1 MERKWWTLIAVSV
14 ATFMLLLDITVVN
27 TALPAI
33 QEDLNATFTD
43 LQWVVDA
50 YTLPLAALVL
60 TAGVL
65 ADRLGRRRV
74 FATGLGIFTLGSLL
88 AGLATDPTF
97 LNLARAFQGVGGAV
111 MFAVSLA
118 LIAQEFSAG
127 RERGMAMGVYGATIG
142 VAVAVGPLLGGVL
155 TEWVGWESI
164 FFLNVPIGIAAI
176 AITLLRVRESR
187 DPNASR
193 IDWLGLVTFSSSLF
207 LLVLG
212 LLRGNDEG
220 WGSPL
225 IVSLL
230 ASATVLMIAFLVI
243 ETRVKEPMLPLHLF
257 RTPAFTGVQLAA
269 AAVSASMFALFLY
282 LTLYLQGY
290 LGHDP
295 IEAGLRYLPVTVVI
309 FFVSAATGA
318 LLSRVQAR
326 YLIATGLGLTGLG
339 LLLMGG
345 IDASDSWTGLLP
357 GFILAGAG
365 VGIINPAVADVAV
378 SVVPKEHSGMAS
390 GINDTFRQ
398 VGIAVGIAAW
408 GAIFL
413 GRGASRVQDLLAG
426 TPAATG
432 DRPRGLVEAVSSGQ
446 LDSALAQAPPA
457 ARPDIADA
465 AHQGFL
471 VGMNDILMLG
481 GILAIAGALV
491 SLWLIRESEI
501 ERDPVLEAEPAY
513 APEHGERV
521 AEPVAA

>member
-27 TALPAI
+27 TALPSI
-33 QEDLNATFTD
+33 SEDLDASFTD

-50 YTLPLAALVL
+50 YTLSLAALVL

-74 FATGLGIFTLGSLL
+74 FAVGLGIFTFASLL

-97 LNLARAFQGVGGAV
+97 LNLARALQGVGGAV

-118 LIAQEFSAG
+118 LIAQEFEAG
-127 RERGMAMGVYGATIG
+127 RERGTAMGVYGATIG
-142 VAVAVGPLLGGVL
+142 VSVAVGPLVGGAL
-155 TEWVGWESI
+155 TESLGWESI

-176 AITLLRVRESR
+176 AITLTKLRETRN
-187 DPNASR
+187 PYASK
-193 IDWLGLVTFSSSLF
+193 IDWAGLVTFSSSLF

-220 WGSPL
+220 WGSTL

-230 ASATVLMIAFLVI
+230 ASAAVLMAAFIAI

-257 RTPAFTGVQLAA
+257 KKRAFTGVQLAA
-269 AAVSASMFALFLY
+269 LGVSASMFALFLY
-282 LTLYLQGY
+282 MTFYLQGY

-295 IEAGLRYLPVTVVI
+295 IEAGIRYLPFTVTN
-309 FFVSAATGA
+309 FFVAAGTGA

-326 YLIATGLGLTGLG
+326 VIISAGLALTGVG
-339 LLLMGG
+339 LLVSTG
-345 IDASDSWTGLLP
+345 IDPTDSWTTLLA
-357 GFILAGAG
+357 GFLLSGAG
-365 VGIINPAVADVAV
+365 VGLINPAMADVAV
-378 SVVPKEHSGMAS
+378 SVVPKEQSGMAS

-398 VGIAVGIAAW
+398 VGIAIGIAAW

-413 GRGASRVQDLLAG
+413 GRGASTVETVAAG
-426 TPAATG
+426 TPAADG
-432 DRPRGLVEAVSSGQ
+432 SRPRELVEAVSSGH
-446 LDSALAQAPPA
+446 LNDAVAAAPPG
-457 ARPDIADA
+457 ARSQVADA

-471 VGMNDILMLG
+471 AGFNDIVLLG
-481 GILAIAGALV
+481 GIFAIAASILA
-491 SLWLIRESEI
+491 LWLIREEDI
-501 ERDPVLEAEPAY
+501 EREAPIEVEPHFVRE
-513 APEHGERV
+513 PEPEL
-521 AEPVAA
+521 VAA